1 MQIKKNHNVVSCC
14 VSGTL
19 VAVCLAIAGCG
30 GGGSGGSVGG
40 VGGGGQGHP
49 GSGAG
54 AGLSPGLIERAS
66 LAGVDTEANFQ
77 SQKPAVDSIGRYVAF
92 ESDAT
97 NLVAGDTNAVRD
109 IFLRDTEL
117 KTTQRVSQESGGAV
131 QADGSSFS
139 AAISSDG
146 RYVAFESLAIN
157 LVATDTNASRDIFLH
172 DTLNDTTRR
181 VSVSS
186 ANDQSDADSFDAA
199 VSPDGRYVAFES
211 DAINL
216 LASGDTNFLRDVF
229 LHDTTAGVTARVSVN
244 SDAEQAIG
252 GDSAAAA
259 VSSNGSYVAFQSAAT
274 NLVPG
279 DTNGVFDGDTNAVF
293 DIFRRDIVAGE
304 TIRVSVTSLGAQANF
319 QSVNPDISADGRY
332 VVFESDASDLVTDDT
347 NAVRDIFVRDTVL
360 NTTERVSISD
370 GELQANFESS
380 VGVISDD
387 GRYVAFQSVAT
398 NLVSP
403 ATNGLTHIFVRD
415 RVAGTTVLF
424 SADDAGTQGN
434 LASRFAALSGLG
446 TRVAFESDATNLV
459 TGDLNATTDV
469 FVRDTTN

>member
-1 MQIKKNHNVVSCC
+1 MQVKKNHNVVSCC

-19 VAVCLAIAGCG
+19 AAVCLSIAGCG
-30 GGGSGGSVGG
+30 GSSSGVGG
-40 VGGGGQGHP
+40 VGGGQGH
-49 GSGAG
+49 GNSGG
-54 AGLSPGLIERAS
+54 GIGNLSPGPNERAS
-66 LAGVDTEANFQ
+66 VFAVDTEANGQ
-77 SQKPAVDSIGRYVAF
+77 SQKPAVDSNGRYVAF

-97 NLVAGDTNAVRD
+97 DLVVGDTNAARD

-117 KTTQRVSQESGGAV
+117 KSTQRVSQASGGVEAN
-131 QADGSSFS
+131 GSSFS

-146 RYVAFESLAIN
+146 RYVGFESLATN
-157 LVATDTNASRDIFLH
+157 LVATDTNAARDIFVH
-172 DTLNDTTRR
+172 DTLSDITRR

-186 ANDQSDADSFDAA
+186 ASAESNADSFDAS

-211 DAINL
+211 DATNL

-229 LHDTTAGVTARVSVN
+229 LRDTTAGVTARVSVN

-279 DTNGVFDGDTNAVF
+279 NTNGVFDGDTNAVF

-304 TIRVSVTSLGAQANF
+304 TIRISVTSLSEQANF
-319 QSVNPDISADGRY
+319 QSVNPDISAGGRY
-332 VVFESDASDLVTDDT
+332 VVFESDATDLVTGDT
-347 NAVRDIFVRDTVL
+347 NSARDIFVRDTVL
-360 NTTERVSISD
+360 NTTERVSVSD
-370 GELQANFESS
+370 DEQEANLGSS

-398 NLVSP
+398 NLVST

-415 RVAGTTVLF
+415 RVAGRTVLF
-424 SADDAGTQGN
+424 STDDTGTQGN
-434 LASRFAALSGLG
+434 LDSRFPALSGFG
-446 TRVAFESDATNLV
+446 RRIAFESDATNLV
-459 TGDLNATTDV
+459 TGDVNATTDV
-469 FVRDTTN
+469 FVRDTTK